1 MVLRKAEI
9 FACEFTSR
17 T

>member
-9 FACEFTSR
+9 FSCEFTSR